1 MMKKIRL
8 LTLFILLLL
17 FPSVANFL
25 NLQAQDTF
33 AYEQLLNNRV
43 LLAQI
48 DKENTL
54 RQEFALRGLTYPP
67 KAIYLQAFKKEGLL
81 EIWVLTE
88 QGIYAKFKEYTICTS
103 SGKLGPKRIQGDG
116 QVPEGFYY
124 INKFNPVS
132 SFYLSLGINYP
143 NDSDRIFGGYNP
155 LGGDIYI
162 HGDCKSVGCLPLTN
176 EKMKEVYWL
185 AVMACNNGQ
194 YRPPVHIFP
203 MRFSNTELYMSEYAK
218 ATT

>member
-1 MMKKIRL
+1 
-8 LTLFILLLL
+8 
-17 FPSVANFL
+17 
-25 NLQAQDTF
+25 
-33 AYEQLLNNRV
+33 
-43 LLAQI
+43 
-48 DKENTL
+48 
-54 RQEFALRGLTYPP
+54 
-67 KAIYLQAFKKEGLL
+67 
-81 EIWVLTE
+81 VLTE

-203 MRFSNTELYMSEYAK
+203 MRFSNTELYMREYAK
-218 ATT
+218 ATTSTQRLWENIKLGYDYFEANRTLPPIWVGGDGYYRFNTY

>member
-67 KAIYLQAFKKEGLL
+67 KAIYLQAFK
-81 EIWVLTE
+81 
-88 QGIYAKFKEYTICTS
+88 
-103 SGKLGPKRIQGDG
+103 R
-116 QVPEGFYY
+116 
-124 INKFNPVS
+124 
-132 SFYLSLGINYP
+132 
-143 NDSDRIFGGYNP
+143 
-155 LGGDIYI
+155 
-162 HGDCKSVGCLPLTN
+162 
-176 EKMKEVYWL
+176 
-185 AVMACNNGQ
+185 
-194 YRPPVHIFP
+194 
-203 MRFSNTELYMSEYAK
+203 K
-218 ATT
+218 AY